1 MRGAPVT
8 NNLEAA
14 ISDLTAKLQQQMNDV
29 GETKRAINVLLR
41 MVGKEPMFPD
51 ENAEQVGASFAIE
64 PDQYYGRP
72 LATCVQEYLEA
83 RKKATGKKAIQVED
97 ILEALTQGGFDFK
110 AAGWRD
116 SDRLRSLSISLAKN
130 NKVFH
135 RLPNGWFGLLSWY
148 PDVVAKK
155 EPREKQSPVPTQEAS
170 QPDEAGEKTE
180 GGNAN
185 AA

>member
-1 MRGAPVT
+1 MT

-14 ISDLTAKLQQQMNDV
+14 INDLTAKLQQQMNDV
-29 GETKRAINVLLR
+29 SETKKAINVLLK

-51 ENAEQVGASFAIE
+51 ENAEQVGASFNIE

-72 LATCVQEYLEA
+72 LATAVQEYLES
-83 RKKATGKKAIQVED
+83 RRKATGKKAIELGD
-97 ILEALTQGGFDFK
+97 ILKALEQGGFDFK
-110 AAGWRD
+110 AQGWRD
-116 SDRLRSLSISLAKN
+116 NDRLRSLSISLAKN
-130 NKVFH
+130 TKVFH

-155 EPREKQSPVPTQEAS
+155 EPKEKPNNTAQADAS
-170 QPDEAGEKTE
+170 QADETAEPE
-180 GGNAN
+180 GGKAN

>member
-1 MRGAPVT
+1 M

-14 ISDLTAKLQQQMNDV
+14 IGDLTEKLQKQIDEAS
-29 GETKRAINVLLR
+29 ETKRAINVLLR
-41 MVGKEPMFPD
+41 MTGKEPMFPD
-51 ENAEQVGASFAIE
+51 EAAERVGATFTIE

-97 ILEALTQGGFDFK
+97 ILKALEEGGFDFK
-110 AAGWRD
+110 AQGWRD
-116 SDRLRSLSISLAKN
+116 NDRLRPLSISLAKN
-130 NKVFH
+130 TKVFH

-148 PDVVAKK
+148 PDVAAKK
-155 EPREKQSPVPTQEAS
+155 ERPEKQITTAAE
-170 QPDEAGEKTE
+170 PDEAASEPE